1 MSGPKF
7 VNGIPVWGLKS
18 PEEDAADKELYD
30 RNYAIYTEQFV
41 KMTDEEV
48 RSSDAGFG
56 PESIWQDP
64 AYAKAREE
72 AFRIRGI
79 PLL

>member
-1 MSGPKF
+1 MSGPKIT
-7 VNGIPVWGLKS
+7 NGVLVYGFRS
-18 PEEDAADKELYD
+18 PEEVAADKELYD
-30 RNYAIYTEQFV
+30 RNYAIYTERFA

-56 PESIWQDP
+56 PEGIWQDP

-72 AFRIRGI
+72 AFRIRDI
-79 PLL
+79 PLP